1 MLKNIEVLIH
11 RQAAHGMHGRGIHRN
26 KGRSNNQDADG
37 WRKKSVV
44 EDSSAS
50 SGAQLEASNVLVG
63 DHQIP
68 VQTYDRSG
76 SFNKARH
83 IGESVQTRSD
93 PADSHAQVM
102 CTPFLCLLLNYLHLI
117 LT

>member
-1 MLKNIEVLIH
+1 MLIH
-11 RQAAHGMHGRGIHRN
+11 RQAAHGMHGRGDHRN

-68 VQTYDRSG
+68 VQILNLY
-76 SFNKARH
+76 
-83 IGESVQTRSD
+83 VMQTQKIYGV
-93 PADSHAQVM
+93 PPM
-102 CTPFLCLLLNYLHLI
+102 YLR
-117 LT
+117 